1 MVLRTVEAIEL
12 KESAITCSRRYG
24 SQAMVAS
31 MAEMHPGA
39 SDPSA
44 AASLLFAISPGSKI
58 TISESTSLENNA
70 KTKRLRS
77 RDEEIECIFV
87 LAESVHAGEKK
98 ITVAESSLIS
108 MSSSSCRLMLIELQD
123 FWTPPP
129 GKLSGCRSS

>member
-1 MVLRTVEAIEL
+1 
-12 KESAITCSRRYG
+12 
-24 SQAMVAS
+24 MVAS

-58 TISESTSLENNA
+58 TISESAWLENNA
-70 KTKRLRS
+70 KTMRLGS

-87 LAESVHAGEKK
+87 PAESIHAGEKK
-98 ITVAESSLIS
+98 ITVPESSLVS
-108 MSSSSCRLMLIELQD
+108 RSSSSCCLMLIELQD

-129 GKLSGCRSS
+129 GELS